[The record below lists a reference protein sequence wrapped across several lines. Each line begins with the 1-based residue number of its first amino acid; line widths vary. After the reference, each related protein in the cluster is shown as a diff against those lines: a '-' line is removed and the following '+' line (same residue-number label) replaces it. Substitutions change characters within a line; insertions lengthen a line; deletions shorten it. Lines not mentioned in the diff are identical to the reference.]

1 MPYEYRKLSQIEREE
16 VLRIRKENGYPLHS
30 PPHPIRTHG
39 YYLITATC
47 FDHAPVMGASDRRN
61 DFETRLLDNLKSI
74 LAEVVAW
81 VVLPNHYHFLACFE
95 CFECISTM
103 MKKLHTSTSF
113 EWNQTDGL
121 TGRRR
126 VWYHYVDRLMR
137 SEGQMAQVFN
147 YIHYNPVKHGYVDSP
162 YDWIWSSLG
171 LYEQDYGRDW
181 LREKWVKFPPHEVNY
196 E

>member
-1 MPYEYRKLSQIEREE
+1 MPYEYRKLSPKEREE

-30 PPHPIRTHG
+30 PPHPNRTHG
-39 YYLITATC
+39 YYMITAAC
-47 FDHAPVMGASDRRN
+47 FDHAPVMNSSNRRSE
-61 DFETRLLDNLKSI
+61 FETRLLDSLKST

-81 VVLPNHYHFLACFE
+81 VVLPNHYHFLAYFE

-103 MKKLHTSTSF
+103 IKNLHTGTSY
-113 EWNQTDGL
+113 EWNYADGL

-137 SEGQMAQVFN
+137 SEGQMSQVFN

-171 LYEQDYGRDW
+171 LYAQDYGRDW
-181 LREKWVKFPPHEVNY
+181 LREKWVKFPPREVNY